1 MRGTFFKERKG
12 QVKERAMK
20 RKVKR
25 ILDSCEVK
33 IMVISKGNMKRNTE
47 NESEYKKKL

>member
-1 MRGTFFKERKG
+1 MN
-12 QVKERAMK
+12 

-33 IMVISKGNMKRNTE
+33 IMVIGRSGIMRNAE
-47 NESEYKKKL
+47 NGSE

>member
-1 MRGTFFKERKG
+1 
-12 QVKERAMK
+12 MK

-25 ILDSCEVK
+25 ILDSCEVN
-33 IMVISKGNMKRNTE
+33 IMMISRGNMMKNTE